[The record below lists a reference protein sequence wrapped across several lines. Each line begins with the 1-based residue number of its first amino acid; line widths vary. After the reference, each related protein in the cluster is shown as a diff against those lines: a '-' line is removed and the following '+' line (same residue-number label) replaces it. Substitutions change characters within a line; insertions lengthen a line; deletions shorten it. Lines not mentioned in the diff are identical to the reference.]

1 LKVVWCFI
9 WLLLVFLVQNQYIIH
24 CLLGGI
30 APFFDQTTLIMK
42 GSRTILVALL
52 LVTAAGLFAQTVEK
66 TFVRSFN
73 LQGAQEAVLQFDGPV
88 EVKTWNQS
96 IARIQM
102 TVGLERGSDSML
114 RSLAQ
119 AGRYNLKGQLEN
131 DQYLIS
137 VPGLNRE
144 VSVNGQ
150 TLAENITYVVFVP
163 EDIRVN
169 IENSTSAAGF

>member
-1 LKVVWCFI
+1 
-9 WLLLVFLVQNQYIIH
+9 
-24 CLLGGI
+24 
-30 APFFDQTTLIMK
+30 MK
-42 GSRTILVALL
+42 GSRTTLVALL

-73 LQGAQEAVLQFDGPV
+73 LQGAQETVLQFEGAV
-88 EVKTWNQS
+88 EVQTWNQS

-102 TVGLERGSDSML
+102 TVGLERGSDTML

-137 VPGLNRE
+137 VPGLSRE

-163 EDIRVN
+163 ENVRVN

>member
-1 LKVVWCFI
+1 M
-9 WLLLVFLVQNQYIIH
+9 
-24 CLLGGI
+24 
-30 APFFDQTTLIMK
+30 TT
-42 GSRTILVALL
+42 
-52 LVTAAGLFAQTVEK
+52 AGLFAQTVEK

-73 LQGAQEAVLQFDGPV
+73 LEGAQEAVLQFEGAV
-88 EVKTWNQS
+88 EVKTWSQS

-102 TVGLERGSDSML
+102 TVGLEKGSDSML

-131 DQYLIS
+131 DQFLIS

-150 TLAENITYVVFVP
+150 TLVENISYVVFVP
-163 EDIRVN
+163 DNIRVN

>member
-1 LKVVWCFI
+1 
-9 WLLLVFLVQNQYIIH
+9 
-24 CLLGGI
+24 
-30 APFFDQTTLIMK
+30 MK
-42 GSRTILVALL
+42 GSRTTLIALL
-52 LVTAAGLFAQTVEK
+52 LVTTAGLFAQTVEK

-73 LQGAQEAVLQFDGPV
+73 LEGAQEAVLQFEGAV
-88 EVKTWNQS
+88 EVKTWSQS

-102 TVGLERGSDSML
+102 TVGLEKGSDSML

-131 DQYLIS
+131 DQFLIS

-150 TLAENITYVVFVP
+150 TLVENISYVVFVP
-163 EDIRVN
+163 DNIRVN